1 MLNGADSNAFK
12 LLAESIIKLA
22 KAFNKQ
28 TSQKAVQYFVNN
40 MLPDSV

>member
-28 TSQKAVQYFVNN
+28 TSRKAVQYFVNN

>member
-1 MLNGADSNAFK
+1 MLKEAESNALK
-12 LLAESIIKLA
+12 LLAKSIIKLA

-28 TSQKAVQYFVNN
+28 TSQKAVQYFLNN